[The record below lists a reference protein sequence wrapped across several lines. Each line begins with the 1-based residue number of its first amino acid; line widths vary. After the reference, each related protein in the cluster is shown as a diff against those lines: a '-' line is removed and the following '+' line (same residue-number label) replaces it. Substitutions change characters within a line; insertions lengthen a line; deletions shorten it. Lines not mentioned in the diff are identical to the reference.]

1 MSVPVEEEQVLA
13 HEIGRGEG
21 LLDVAELQV
30 DQLLEVAAVA
40 VGMNPRLGMCD
51 RVQRVS
57 DGTERLVLHGDQ
69 VQRGG
74 RDLLAH
80 GGDAGDG
87 IAHESGLVQ
96 GQGVLVLA
104 HREDAEGDRQVLAGQ
119 DGLYAGERQCPGR
132 VDANDA
138 RVRMRA
144 PQQFGVEH
152 PRQEQVVGEPG
163 RAGDLGG
170 GVGLAVCFPHHP

>member
-13 HEIGRGEG
+13 HEISRGEG

-30 DQLLEVAAVA
+30 DQLVEVAAVA

-74 RDLLAH
+74 RGLLQIGRAH
-80 GGDAGDG
+80 GWNPVTATNPMP
-87 IAHESGLVQ
+87 AFCL
-96 GQGVLVLA
+96 
-104 HREDAEGDRQVLAGQ
+104 
-119 DGLYAGERQCPGR
+119 
-132 VDANDA
+132 
-138 RVRMRA
+138 
-144 PQQFGVEH
+144 
-152 PRQEQVVGEPG
+152 
-163 RAGDLGG
+163 
-170 GVGLAVCFPHHP
+170 